1 MNVETVEPCLLKKWS
16 FWITTLLALVVLV
29 VIWRFGLAAY
39 RKWGHEAF
47 LAGLGKFAVSPG
59 FGGLMAVAAAGIA
72 FIGVSA
78 AGRNARRIA
87 RAERYQDFVTTQQ
100 EKWWEQALWA
110 LNLATG
116 TAKDN
121 RPLGYDSLTILL
133 KVEEKYRPVGAAEL
147 VRNVTAGPL
156 ALPSGILEDLLKQA
170 SEVDVDSNSGE
181 NLGEGKVE

>member
-1 MNVETVEPCLLKKWS
+1 MATKCAINGRQW
-16 FWITTLLALVVLV
+16 
-29 VIWRFGLAAY
+29 GAY
-39 RKWGHEAF
+39 D
-47 LAGLGKFAVSPG
+47 
-59 FGGLMAVAAAGIA
+59 
-72 FIGVSA
+72 
-78 AGRNARRIA
+78 GRRH
-87 RAERYQDFVTTQQ
+87 
-100 EKWWEQALWA
+100 
-110 LNLATG
+110 TG